1 MAPLFERGRAVR
13 VAPALSNN
21 MDETLLESQRLMNL
35 RSGVTFLEMKPGLAG
50 CEHYCIEEE
59 NSCQNTVPE
68 FPSESFSRRIR
79 LSKKMIPRSIRDS
92 YRSVISVSNP
102 CQA

>member
-1 MAPLFERGRAVR
+1 MW

-21 MDETLLESQRLMNL
+21 MEEYWLESQRLMNMG
-35 RSGVTFLEMKPGLAG
+35 SGVTFFEMKLVLASW
-50 CEHYCIEEE
+50 EHCFIEEE

-68 FPSESFSRRIR
+68 FPSESFSRRMR
-79 LSKKMIPRSIRDS
+79 LSKKMTPRSMRDS